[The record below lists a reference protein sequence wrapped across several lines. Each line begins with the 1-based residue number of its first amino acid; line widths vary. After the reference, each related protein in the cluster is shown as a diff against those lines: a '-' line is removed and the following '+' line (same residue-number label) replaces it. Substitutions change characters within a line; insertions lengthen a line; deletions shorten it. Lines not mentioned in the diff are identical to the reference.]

1 MKKKRTQGTVFL
13 GMTNEIFFFLLLLY
27 NQTSAGLTVKS
38 VFKLSQTYHR
48 LKHCCQN
55 NGHGSLNNK

>member
-1 MKKKRTQGTVFL
+1 
-13 GMTNEIFFFLLLLY
+13 MTNEIFFFLLLLY

-38 VFKLSQTYHR
+38 VFKLSQTYQT
-48 LKHCCQN
+48 LKHYCQN